1 VIGLGRRAALA
12 VLFVGAAALARGA
25 VEGAAELA
33 PAFGERSFHLLH
45 VPFLDFGPADPGS
58 PAAGRVTG
66 QFEAAYASTF
76 SSTWHALTFHKQFGL
91 VGQPLTPAEAASI
104 HEEFPEERVFFVE
117 GELLRIA
124 GTARVGLSRTL
135 SLSAELV
142 WISHDAVHG
151 GNAVESF
158 HRAFGLEQS
167 GRDEFPAS
175 EFAVMLQRPGHDI
188 TFDDR
193 EPESGFGDTTATL
206 SWRPARASAWSYGLD
221 AAVKAPTGRAEDLNG
236 SGSWDA
242 GALGYARRDGPR
254 WTFDAEGG
262 VVFPGRWDSSTELP
276 VAWYS
281 RLLLG
286 ATRSFGGRTRVGAS
300 ATLEQSPFRHDALGD
315 LSHPGL
321 EIALGVERDFCSGTS
336 AALTLTENVPSFGD
350 RADFG
355 LALRFRFK

>member
-1 VIGLGRRAALA
+1 VIGRRAALA
-12 VLFVGAAALARGA
+12 LLLIGAASLARASPDG
-25 VEGAAELA
+25 VDPA
-33 PAFGERSFHLLH
+33 PVFGERSFHLLH

-66 QFEAAYASTF
+66 RFEAAYASTF

-104 HEEFPEERVFFVE
+104 HAEFPEERVFFVE
-117 GELLRIA
+117 GDLLRLA
-124 GTARVGLSRTL
+124 GTARVGLGRTL
-135 SLSAELV
+135 SLSAEVV
-142 WISHDAVHG
+142 WISHDAIHG

-167 GRDEFPAS
+167 GRNEFPPS
-175 EFAVMLQRPGHDI
+175 EFAVMVQRPGREI

-193 EPESGFGDTTATL
+193 VPESGLGDTTATL
-206 SWRPARASAWSYGLD
+206 SWRPARESAWSYGVD
-221 AAVKAPTGRAEDLNG
+221 AALKAPTGRAEDWNG

-242 GALGYARRDGPR
+242 GAVGYARRDGPR
-254 WTFDAEGG
+254 WAVDAEGS
-262 VVFPGRWDSSTELP
+262 VVVPGRWDSSTELP

-286 ATRSFGGRTRVGAS
+286 ATRSFGARTRVGAS
-300 ATLEQSPFRHDALGD
+300 ATFEQSPFRRDALGD

-321 EIALGVERDFCSGTS
+321 EIALGVERDFCRGTS
-336 AALTLTENVPSFGD
+336 AALTLTENVPAFGD

-355 LALRFRFK
+355 LALRLRFK